1 MRFGS
6 SGISKKYSALHL
18 GNYTDEELSKAN
30 SESERIKGM
39 KKSDT
44 ASVYLNGATV

>member
-1 MRFGS
+1 MRFGY

-30 SESERIKGM
+30 SESERIQGIN
-39 KKSDT
+39 KSDT
-44 ASVYLNGATV
+44 APVYLNGTTV